1 MIGCLSIQ
9 IVQRHL
15 FLCPL
20 PLFVCIGL
28 VQDQYAHNHIIV
40 NWSGD
45 ARLTSTKHCSLRDTR
60 HIQSNLPATG
70 KAGPHRPPVML
81 WSRTWCRR
89 RLMLGTNLTVN
100 IWRLRFSLRF
110 SRLPGS
116 VCGWTDVDLQTQ
128 EVVGPFCSK
137 CEDVMSLAWFIL
149 YAVLSNCCRC
159 NINTVS
165 HVLNSLLTYYDSQSF
180 KKISTVAQMSN
191 SSHKAQQQLKVKFG
205 IFFNLDPHS
214 RKQNQSKG
222 LM

>member
-1 MIGCLSIQ
+1 MRLAPLLYRQIPAALVCQSKLERCWGVNQDGCHWCVTGFSFAMIGCLSIQ

-165 HVLNSLLTYYDSQSF
+165 HVLNSPIDYP
-180 KKISTVAQMSN
+180 VGCHSN
-191 SSHKAQQQLKVKFG
+191 
-205 IFFNLDPHS
+205 P
-214 RKQNQSKG
+214 
-222 LM
+222 